1 MTIAPDTTGAP
12 PVDLAKQGAGGRG
25 KPATRQMHYARAELA
40 LALPDHLALR
50 EVPLTPDPLEA
61 LANAVADVREDL
73 GESADVVLDLVPVPP
88 NRVSSR
94 RRRLLA
100 QARRNPSVGPAIPGM
115 PQQRTNR
122 FGFDLG
128 AVMSEIATEMKGNQG
143 GGARQ
148 RQHHQQRTTYRIMD
162 MKAAMG
168 KLAPG
173 AEPVFSMQL
182 LVRTCARDEYRAQML
197 LDQVLAALE
206 PWSGDNH
213 LRPVGLHLGVTRVRA
228 DHWIYRGRFD
238 RRFETGLF
246 VPRRHS
252 WVTAQEIAGL
262 LKPPT
267 KHNMAP
273 NITRSGGVVP
283 PPPAALPTWTG
294 QRGLLPLGW
303 VAKAGGGERLA
314 GVPLKYLLFAL
325 FLGKSGF
332 GKTEMSLVQAI
343 AIAHGGFGVL
353 FLDPHGDGWTRARPY
368 LAHKELADRIWEID
382 LTSPE
387 LDKMVG
393 SWNPL
398 SMERRRESE
407 IPDIVQYIVTGFAA
421 ALNWSDSAG
430 RAKTILTRAVESL
443 VYLSWHVCRAGRPDL
458 APTVFQIRTILTDA
472 VWRTKVLPYL
482 PKDIRAFWE
491 NVFPGYSREA
501 IPVVTNIIERLSSS
515 NAVKA
520 FLGSSRSTYDIR
532 HAMDT
537 GKIVFV
543 CPAGTGDV
551 DRIISSLLIY
561 DLFRAGLSRRN
572 TPPEQRRDFYT
583 FIDELTSVDGASK
596 GTLAQI
602 SEQLRKYN
610 VKLLALTQMAQRLS
624 ATTRQ
629 SLLQNLS
636 ILSTTAAD
644 VDEATL
650 VTRRWGKKVAPDTV
664 VQLNRYSYV
673 MSVTLEAGTTDPFRV
688 RGASVEDL
696 YGDYYRPQNEE
707 RLARAIDENLQRHS
721 VRDILTDLRRLDS
734 RLRRFI
740 VTLPVPPDDDE
751 PAGADLPPDE
761 PDFDKAAPPDP
772 DGPDGPVDGT
782 ASDSG
787 AARPRVHDSEGT
799 VISGSKPNPAEK
811 APDNVHPTNPHQ
823 NQSRL
828 G

>member
-1 MTIAPDTTGAP
+1 MTIAPDPTVAP
-12 PVDLAKQGAGGRG
+12 PVELAKPEADGRG
-25 KPATRQMHYARAELA
+25 RPAPREMHYARAELA

-73 GESADVVLDLVPVPP
+73 GESADVVLDLVPVAP

-100 QARRNPSVGPAIPGM
+100 QARRNPANGPA
-115 PQQRTNR
+115 

-148 RQHHQQRTTYRIMD
+148 RPPRQQRTTHRVTD
-162 MKAAMG
+162 MKAGFG
-168 KLAPG
+168 KLTPG

-182 LVRTCARDEYRAQML
+182 LVRTCARDEYRARML

-213 LRPVGLHLGVTRVRA
+213 LRPVGLHLGITRVRA
-228 DHWIYRGRFD
+228 DHWFYRGKFD

-267 KHNMAP
+267 KHNNAP

-283 PPPAALPTWTG
+283 PPPAALPTWAG

-303 VAKAGGGERLA
+303 VSKSGGGERLA

-343 AIAHGGFGVL
+343 ALAHNGFGML

-368 LAHKELADRIWEID
+368 LAHKKLADRIWEID

-398 SMERRRESE
+398 SMERRREAE

-421 ALNWSDSAG
+421 AVGWNDASA

-443 VYLSWHVCRAGRPDL
+443 VHLSWQVCRAGRPDL
-458 APTVFQIRTILTDA
+458 APTVFQIRTILTNP
-472 VWRTKVLPYL
+472 VWRTAVLPYL
-482 PKDIRAFWE
+482 PKDVRDFWE
-491 NVFPGYSREA
+491 QTFPGYSKEA
-501 IPVVTNIIERLSSS
+501 IPIVIGIIERLSSS
-515 NAVKA
+515 NAIKA

-561 DLFRAGLSRRN
+561 DLFRAGLSRRD
-572 TPPEQRRDFYT
+572 TPPDQRRDFYS

-602 SEQLRKYN
+602 TEQLRKYN
-610 VKLLALTQMAQRLS
+610 VKLLAMTQMAQRLS

-629 SLLQNLS
+629 GLLQNLS
-636 ILSTTAAD
+636 ILSTTASD
-644 VDEATL
+644 IDEATL
-650 VTRRWGKKVAPDTV
+650 VTRRWGKKVSPDTI
-664 VQLNRYSYV
+664 VQLNRYNYV
-673 MSVTLEAGTTDPFRV
+673 MSVTLDGGTSDPFRV

-707 RLARAIDENLQRHS
+707 RLARAIDENLQRRS

-740 VTLPVPPDDDE
+740 VTLDVPPDDDD
-751 PAGADLPPDE
+751 PVGADLPPDE
-761 PDFDKAAPPDP
+761 PDSDEAAPPDP
-772 DGPDGPVDGT
+772 EGPDGPVDGT
-782 ASDSG
+782 VSG
-787 AARPRVHDSEGT
+787 GEAAKPRVHDSAGT
-799 VISGSKPNPAEK
+799 VISGSEPAPVEE
-811 APDNVHPTNPHQ
+811 APDNVHPINPHQ

>member
-1 MTIAPDTTGAP
+1 MTTATAESAA
-12 PVDLAKQGAGGRG
+12 PVDVT
-25 KPATRQMHYARAELA
+25 KPSGDHGDEAEQQLHYARAELA
-40 LALPDHLALR
+40 LALPHHLALR

-73 GESADVVLDLVPVPP
+73 GESADVVLDLVPVASS
-88 NRVSSR
+88 RVGSR

-100 QARRNPSVGPAIPGM
+100 QARRNPSDAPAIPGM
-115 PQQRTNR
+115 PQQSNR

-128 AVMSEIATEMKGNQG
+128 AVMSEIAHEMKGNQAG
-143 GGARQ
+143 TRP
-148 RQHHQQRTTYRIMD
+148 RPYHHHGQRTQRMTD

-173 AEPVFSMQL
+173 AEPVFSLQL
-182 LVRTCARDEYRAQML
+182 LVRTCARDADRARML

-206 PWSGDNH
+206 PWSGDNY
-213 LRPVGLHLGVTRVRA
+213 LRPVGLHLGITRVRA
-228 DHWIYRGRFD
+228 DHWLYRHRFD

-246 VPRRHS
+246 VPRRNS

-267 KHNMAP
+267 KNNTAA
-273 NITRSGGVVP
+273 NILRSGGVVP
-283 PPPAALPTWTG
+283 PPPLGLPSWNG

-343 AIAHGGFGVL
+343 ALAHNGFGVL
-353 FLDPHGDGWTRARPY
+353 FLDPHGDGWARARPY

-398 SMERRRESE
+398 SMERRREAE

-443 VYLSWHVCRAGRPDL
+443 VYLSWQVCRAGRPNL
-458 APTVFQIRTILTDA
+458 APTIFQIRTILTDP
-472 VWRTKVLPYL
+472 VWRATVLPYL
-482 PKDIRAFWE
+482 PKDVRDFWE
-491 NVFPGYSREA
+491 NVFPSYSKEA
-501 IPVVTNIIERLSSS
+501 VPVVTNIIERLSSS
-515 NAVKA
+515 NAIKA

-532 HAMDT
+532 YAMDH

-561 DLFRAGLSRRN
+561 DLFRAGLSRRD
-572 TPPEQRRDFYT
+572 TPVDQRRDFFS

-602 SEQLRKYN
+602 TEQLRKFN
-610 VKLLALTQMAQRLS
+610 VRLLAMTQMAQRLS
-624 ATTRQ
+624 PTTRQ
-629 SLLQNLS
+629 GLLQNLS
-636 ILSTTAAD
+636 ILSTTASD

-650 VTRRWGKKVAPDTV
+650 VTRRWGKKVSPDTIT
-664 VQLNRYSYV
+664 QLNRYHYV
-673 MSVTLEAGTTDPFRV
+673 MSVTLGEGQTDPFRV

-696 YGDYYRPQNEE
+696 YADYFRPQNEE
-707 RLARAIDENLQRHS
+707 RLSRAIDENLKRRP
-721 VRDILTDLRRLDS
+721 VRDILTDLRRLDL

-740 VTLPVPPDDDE
+740 VTLDVPPDDDD
-751 PAGADLPPDE
+751 PAAADVPPEDPGAE
-761 PDFDKAAPPDP
+761 ETAPPDNG
-772 DGPDGPVDGT
+772 GPDGPGDGPPT
-782 ASDSG
+782 ASSDK
-787 AARPRVHDSEGT
+787 PRVHDSEGT
-799 VISGSKPNPAEK
+799 LLSGGQDNSAET
-811 APDNVHPTNPHQ
+811 APDNVRPLKSQQ
-823 NQSRL
+823 NESRF

>member
-1 MTIAPDTTGAP
+1 MTTAPKRTAEA
-12 PVDLAKQGAGGRG
+12 PVDLVKPEAKVQD
-25 KPATRQMHYARAELA
+25 KSPRQIHYARAELA

-61 LANAVADVREDL
+61 LANAVAGVREDL
-73 GESADVVLDLVPVPP
+73 GESADVVLDLVPVAPSQ
-88 NRVSSR
+88 VGSR

-100 QARRNPSVGPAIPGM
+100 QARRNPADGPAIPGM
-115 PQQRTNR
+115 PQRTNR

-143 GGARQ
+143 GARQ
-148 RQHHQQRTTYRIMD
+148 RPHANSQRAHRVTD

-182 LVRTCARDEYRAQML
+182 LIRTGARDADRARML

-206 PWSGDNH
+206 PWSGDNY
-213 LRPVGLHLGVTRVRA
+213 LRPVGLHLGITRVRA
-228 DHWIYRGRFD
+228 DHWLYRTRFD
-238 RRFETGLF
+238 RRFDTGLF
-246 VPRRHS
+246 TPRRNS

-267 KHNMAP
+267 MHNTAA

-294 QRGLLPLGW
+294 QPGLLPLGW
-303 VAKAGGGERLA
+303 VSKAGGGERLA

-343 AIAHGGFGVL
+343 ALAHNGYGVL
-353 FLDPHGDGWTRARPY
+353 FLDPHGDGWARARPY
-368 LAHKELADRIWEID
+368 LAHQALADRIWEID

-398 SMERRRESE
+398 SMERRREAE

-443 VYLSWHVCRAGRPDL
+443 VYLSWHVCRAGKPEL
-458 APTVFQIRTILTDA
+458 SPTVFQIRTILTDA
-472 VWRTKVLPYL
+472 VWRTNVLPYL
-482 PKDIRAFWE
+482 PKDVRDFWE
-491 NVFPGYSREA
+491 NIFPSYSKEA

-515 NAVKA
+515 NAIKA

-561 DLFRAGLSRRN
+561 DLFRAGLSRRD
-572 TPPEQRRDFYT
+572 TPAEERRDFFS

-602 SEQLRKYN
+602 TEQLRKFN
-610 VKLLALTQMAQRLS
+610 VKLLAMTQMAQRLS
-624 ATTRQ
+624 PTTRQ
-629 SLLQNLS
+629 GLLQNLS
-636 ILSTTAAD
+636 ILSTTASD

-650 VTRRWGKKVAPDTV
+650 VTRRWGKKVSPDTIT
-664 VQLNRYSYV
+664 QLNRFNYV
-673 MSVTLEAGTTDPFRV
+673 MSVTLGEGSTDPFRV

-696 YGDYYRPQNEE
+696 YADYYRPQNEE
-707 RLARAIDENLQRHS
+707 RLSRAIDENLKRRS
-721 VRDILTDLRRLDS
+721 VRDILTDLRRLDL

-740 VTLPVPPDDDE
+740 VTLDVPPDDDDPIASNPPPEE
-751 PAGADLPPDE
+751 PGSE
-761 PDFDKAAPPDP
+761 EAAPQNNGDP
-772 DGPDGPVDGT
+772 NGSAGPGT
-782 ASDSG
+782 QAASTTK
-787 AARPRVHDSEGT
+787 PRVHDSEGT
-799 VISGSKPNPAEK
+799 VISG
-811 APDNVHPTNPHQ
+811 APDASGEIPNNVLPLNPHQ

-828 G
+828 A

>member
-1 MTIAPDTTGAP
+1 MTIAPDTTVAP
-12 PVDLAKQGAGGRG
+12 PVDLAKPEADDRG
-25 KPATRQMHYARAELA
+25 TSATQEMHYARAELA

-50 EVPLTPDPLEA
+50 EVPLAPDPLEA

-73 GESADVVLDLVPVPP
+73 GESADVVLDLVPVTP

-100 QARRNPSVGPAIPGM
+100 QARRNPSDGPAIPGM
-115 PQQRTNR
+115 PQQHAKR

-128 AVMSEIATEMKGNQG
+128 RVMSEIATEMKGNQG

-148 RQHHQQRTTYRIMD
+148 RPHHQQQRAHRVTD
-162 MKAAMG
+162 MNAAMG
-168 KLAPG
+168 KLVPG
-173 AEPVFSMQL
+173 SEPVFSMQL
-182 LVRTCARDEYRAQML
+182 LVRTCARDEYRARML

-228 DHWIYRGRFD
+228 DHWIYRGKFD

-303 VAKAGGGERLA
+303 VTKSGGGERLA

-398 SMERRRESE
+398 SMERRREAE

-421 ALNWSDSAG
+421 AVGWNDASA

-443 VYLSWHVCRAGRPDL
+443 VHLSWQVCRAERPDL
-458 APTVFQIRTILTDA
+458 APTVFQIRTILTDD
-472 VWRTKVLPYL
+472 VWRMTVLPYL
-482 PKDIRAFWE
+482 PKDVRDFWE
-491 NVFPGYSREA
+491 QTFPGYSKEA
-501 IPVVTNIIERLSSS
+501 IPIVIGIIERLSSS

-551 DRIISSLLIY
+551 DRIISSLLVY
-561 DLFRAGLSRRN
+561 DLFRAGLSRRD
-572 TPPEQRRDFYT
+572 TAPDQRRDFYA
-583 FIDELTSVDGASK
+583 FIDELTSVDGAAK

-602 SEQLRKYN
+602 TEQLRKYN
-610 VKLLALTQMAQRLS
+610 VKLLAMTQMAQRLS
-624 ATTRQ
+624 PTTRQ
-629 SLLQNLS
+629 GLLQNLS
-636 ILSTTAAD
+636 ILSTTASD
-644 VDEATL
+644 IDEAAL
-650 VTRRWGKKVAPDTV
+650 VTRRWGKKVASDTI
-664 VQLNRYSYV
+664 VQLNRYNYV
-673 MSVTLEAGTTDPFRV
+673 MSVTLEGGTTDPFRV

-707 RLARAIDENLQRHS
+707 RLARAIDENLQRRS
-721 VRDILTDLRRLDS
+721 VRDILTDLRRLDW

-740 VTLPVPPDDDE
+740 GTLDVPPDDD
-751 PAGADLPPDE
+751 PSDVDLPPDE
-761 PDFDKAAPPDP
+761 PDFCETAPRAPQ
-772 DGPDGPVDGT
+772 GPNGPATGP
-782 ASDSG
+782 ASGGG
-787 AARPRVHDSEGT
+787 AAKPRVHDSEGP
-799 VISGSKPNPAEK
+799 VISGTDPAPAGE
-811 APDNVHPTNPHQ
+811 APDNVHPINP

>member
-1 MTIAPDTTGAP
+1 MTIAPDPIAAS
-12 PVDLAKQGAGGRG
+12 PVDLAKPEAGGRG
-25 KPATRQMHYARAELA
+25 KPPTREMHYARAELA

-73 GESADVVLDLVPVPP
+73 GESADVMLDLVPVTP
-88 NRVSSR
+88 NRVNSR

-100 QARRNPSVGPAIPGM
+100 QARRNPADGPAIPGM
-115 PQQRTNR
+115 PQRTNR

-128 AVMSEIATEMKGNQG
+128 QVMSEIATEMKGNQG

-148 RQHHQQRTTYRIMD
+148 RPHQQRTTHRVAD

-182 LVRTCARDEYRAQML
+182 LVRTCARDEYRARML

-228 DHWIYRGRFD
+228 DHWIYRSKFD
-238 RRFETGLF
+238 RRFDTGLF

-283 PPPAALPTWTG
+283 PPPASLPTWTG

-303 VAKAGGGERLA
+303 VAKSGGGERLA

-472 VWRTKVLPYL
+472 VWRTNVLPYL
-482 PKDIRAFWE
+482 PKDIRDFWE
-491 NVFPGYSREA
+491 NVFPGYSKEA

-515 NAVKA
+515 NAIKA

-561 DLFRAGLSRRN
+561 DLFRAGLSRRD
-572 TPPEQRRDFYT
+572 TPPDQRRDFYT

-602 SEQLRKYN
+602 TEQLRKYN
-610 VKLLALTQMAQRLS
+610 VKLLAMTQMAQRLS

-629 SLLQNLS
+629 GLLQNLS
-636 ILSTTAAD
+636 ILSTTASD

-650 VTRRWGKKVAPDTV
+650 VTRRWGKKVAPDTI

-673 MSVTLEAGTTDPFRV
+673 MSVTLEGGTTDPFRV

-707 RLARAIDENLQRHS
+707 RLARAIDENLQRRS

-740 VTLPVPPDDDE
+740 VTLPVPPDDDD
-751 PAGADLPPDE
+751 PVGTDLPPDE
-761 PDFDKAAPPDP
+761 PDFDEAAPPDP
-772 DGPDGPVDGT
+772 EGPDGPVDGT
-782 ASDSG
+782 ASDAR
-787 AARPRVHDSEGT
+787 AAKPRVHDSAGT
-799 VISGSKPNPAEK
+799 VISGAEPDPAGEV
-811 APDNVHPTNPHQ
+811 PDNVHPINPHQ

>member
-1 MTIAPDTTGAP
+1 MTTAPDTAVAP
-12 PVDLAKQGAGGRG
+12 PVDLTKPDTDGRG
-25 KPATRQMHYARAELA
+25 KPAAREMHYARAELT

-50 EVPLTPDPLEA
+50 EVPLTPDPLEP

-73 GESADVVLDLVPVPP
+73 GESADVVLDLVPVSL

-100 QARRNPSVGPAIPGM
+100 QARRTPSDGPAIPGM
-115 PQQRTNR
+115 PRKLTNR

-128 AVMSEIATEMKGNQG
+128 AVMSEIATEMKGSQG

-148 RQHHQQRTTYRIMD
+148 QHHQQRTTD
-162 MKAAMG
+162 MKSAMG
-168 KLAPG
+168 KFVPG

-182 LVRTCARDEYRAQML
+182 LVRTCARDEYRARML

-228 DHWIYRGRFD
+228 DHWIYRSRFD
-238 RRFETGLF
+238 HRFETGLF

-398 SMERRRESE
+398 SMERRREFE

-458 APTVFQIRTILTDA
+458 APTVFQIRTILTDV
-472 VWRTKVLPYL
+472 VWRTNVLPYL
-482 PKDIRAFWE
+482 PRDIRDFWE
-491 NVFPGYSREA
+491 NVFPGYSKEA

-515 NAVKA
+515 NAIKA

-561 DLFRAGLSRRN
+561 DLFRAGLSRRD
-572 TPPEQRRDFYT
+572 TPPDQRRDFYT
-583 FIDELTSVDGASK
+583 FVDELTSVDGASK

-602 SEQLRKYN
+602 TEQLRKYN
-610 VKLLALTQMAQRLS
+610 VKLLAMTQMAQRLS

-629 SLLQNLS
+629 GLLQNLS
-636 ILSTTAAD
+636 ILSTTASD
-644 VDEATL
+644 VDEAML

-673 MSVTLEAGTTDPFRV
+673 MSVTLEDGTTDPFRV

-707 RLARAIDENLQRHS
+707 RLARAIDENLQRRS

-740 VTLPVPPDDDE
+740 VTLDVPPDDD
-751 PAGADLPPDE
+751 PVGADLPPDE
-761 PDFDKAAPPDP
+761 ADFEEVAPSDP
-772 DGPDGPVDGT
+772 EGPDGPVYGT
-782 ASDSG
+782 ASDG
-787 AARPRVHDSEGT
+787 GTARPRVHDSEGT
-799 VISGSKPNPAEK
+799 VIIGAESAPAEE
-811 APDNVHPTNPHQ
+811 ALDNVHPINPHQ

>member
-1 MTIAPDTTGAP
+1 MTIAPDTTVAP
-12 PVDLAKQGAGGRG
+12 PVDLAKPEADGRG
-25 KPATRQMHYARAELA
+25 KPATREMHYARAELA

-73 GESADVVLDLVPVPP
+73 GESADVVLDLVPVAP
-88 NRVSSR
+88 NRVSRR

-100 QARRNPSVGPAIPGM
+100 QARRNPSDGPAIPGM

-148 RQHHQQRTTYRIMD
+148 RQHHQQRTTYRVMD

-168 KLAPG
+168 KLVPG

-182 LVRTCARDEYRAQML
+182 LVRTCARDEYRARML

-213 LRPVGLHLGVTRVRA
+213 LRTVGLHLGVTRVRA
-228 DHWIYRGRFD
+228 DHRIYRGRFD

-273 NITRSGGVVP
+273 NIARSGGVVP
-283 PPPAALPTWTG
+283 PPPVALPTWSG

-343 AIAHGGFGVL
+343 AIAHDGFGVL

-407 IPDIVQYIVTGFAA
+407 IPDIVQYIVTGVAA

-472 VWRTKVLPYL
+472 VWRTNVLAYL
-482 PKDIRAFWE
+482 PKDIRDFWE
-491 NVFPGYSREA
+491 NVFPGYSKEA

-561 DLFRAGLSRRN
+561 DLFRAGLSRRD
-572 TPPEQRRDFYT
+572 TPPDQRRDFYT

-602 SEQLRKYN
+602 TEQLRKYN
-610 VKLLALTQMAQRLS
+610 VKLLAMTQMAQRLS

-629 SLLQNLS
+629 GLLQNLS
-636 ILSTTAAD
+636 ILSTTASD

-650 VTRRWGKKVAPDTV
+650 VTRRWGKKVTPDTV

-673 MSVTLEAGTTDPFRV
+673 MSVTLEGGTTDPFRV

-707 RLARAIDENLQRHS
+707 RLARAIDENLQRRS
-721 VRDILTDLRRLDS
+721 VRDILTDLRRLDA

-740 VTLPVPPDDDE
+740 VTLPVPPDDD
-751 PAGADLPPDE
+751 PVGADLPPDE
-761 PDFDKAAPPDP
+761 PDFDEAAPPDP
-772 DGPDGPVDGT
+772 EGPDGPV
-782 ASDSG
+782 G
-787 AARPRVHDSEGT
+787 AASGGGAAKPRVHDSAGT
-799 VISGSKPNPAEK
+799 VISGSEPAPAEE
-811 APDNVHPTNPHQ
+811 APDNVHPINPHQ

>member
-1 MTIAPDTTGAP
+1 MTIAPDPTVAP
-12 PVDLAKQGAGGRG
+12 PVDLAKPQADLRD
-25 KPATRQMHYARAELA
+25 KLAPRKMHYARAELA

-61 LANAVADVREDL
+61 LANAVADVREEL
-73 GESADVVLDLVPVPP
+73 GESADVMLDLVPVAP

-100 QARRNPSVGPAIPGM
+100 QARRNPSNGPAIPGM

-143 GGARQ
+143 GGGARQ
-148 RQHHQQRTTYRIMD
+148 RHHHQQRSLRVAD

-182 LVRTCARDEYRAQML
+182 LVRTCARDEYRARML

-213 LRPVGLHLGVTRVRA
+213 LRPVGLHLGVTRVRS
-228 DHWIYRGRFD
+228 DHWLYRRKFD

-267 KHNMAP
+267 KHNNAP

-294 QRGLLPLGW
+294 QKGLLPLGW
-303 VAKAGGGERLA
+303 VSKSGGGERLA
-314 GVPLKYLLFAL
+314 GIPLKYLLFAL

-343 AIAHGGFGVL
+343 ALAHNGFGVL

-443 VYLSWHVCRAGRPDL
+443 VYLSWHVCRAGQPDL

-472 VWRTKVLPYL
+472 VWRTNVLPYL
-482 PKDIRAFWE
+482 PKDIRDFWE
-491 NVFPGYSREA
+491 NVFPSYSKEA
-501 IPVVTNIIERLSSS
+501 VPVVTNIIERLSSS
-515 NAVKA
+515 NAIKA
-520 FLGSSRSTYDIR
+520 FLGSSRSTYNIR

-561 DLFRAGLSRRN
+561 DLFRAGLSRRD
-572 TPPEQRRDFYT
+572 TPPDQRRDFYT

-602 SEQLRKYN
+602 TEQLRKYN
-610 VKLLALTQMAQRLS
+610 VKLLAMTQMAQRLS

-629 SLLQNLS
+629 GLLQNLS
-636 ILSTTAAD
+636 LLSTTASD

-650 VTRRWGKKVAPDTV
+650 VTRRWGKKVSPDTI
-664 VQLNRYSYV
+664 VQLNRYNYV
-673 MSVTLEAGTTDPFRV
+673 MSVTLDGGTSDPFRV

-696 YGDYYRPQNEE
+696 YGEYFRPQNEE
-707 RLARAIDENLQRHS
+707 WLARVIDENLQRRS
-721 VRDILTDLRRLDS
+721 VRDILTDLRRLDLK
-734 RLRRFI
+734 LRQFI
-740 VTLPVPPDDDE
+740 VTLDVPPDDDD
-751 PAGADLPPDE
+751 PADADE
-761 PDFDKAAPPDP
+761 PDFDEAAPA
-772 DGPDGPVDGT
+772 DGEGPGGLTDGKVSAGGP
-782 ASDSG
+782 AK
-787 AARPRVHDSEGT
+787 PRVHDSEGT
-799 VISGSKPNPAEK
+799 LISGAQPDAADETPN
-811 APDNVHPTNPHQ
+811 NVHPINPHQ